1 MWSNKKIIRRA
12 KRTLKR
18 MKCYLESRDASRL
31 LEYAYELDFVLI
43 KTDTAVAYAHFGDE
57 IIKFNP
63 FKNDVTA
70 QSVLDWSFSLDS
82 DLFFYLES
90 GFELAGISPGV
101 HYEAWMEISEC
112 HKDGINYLIGMQR
125 YLHHCKQNGITI
137 DYLREKFQYD
147 GLDAM
152 VLYDKSALKKSPF

>member
-63 FKNDVTA
+63 FKNGV
-70 QSVLDWSFSLDS
+70 WPR
-82 DLFFYLES
+82 
-90 GFELAGISPGV
+90 AGRDIS
-101 HYEAWMEISEC
+101 
-112 HKDGINYLIGMQR
+112 R
-125 YLHHCKQNGITI
+125 
-137 DYLREKFQYD
+137 
-147 GLDAM
+147 
-152 VLYDKSALKKSPF
+152 SPL

>member
-82 DLFFYLES
+82 DLFFIWSPASSWQGYLPES
-90 GFELAGISPGV
+90 IMRHG
-101 HYEAWMEISEC
+101 W
-112 HKDGINYLIGMQR
+112 
-125 YLHHCKQNGITI
+125 
-137 DYLREKFQYD
+137 
-147 GLDAM
+147 
-152 VLYDKSALKKSPF
+152 KSANVTRTVSTI